1 MPLYEYE
8 CGRCGVFTAMNKISA
23 SNQPAECET
32 CGELSR
38 RIISVPHYALMGK
51 ALRVAHERNEQSAHE
66 PKALRRSS
74 CGCSGKHTC
83 QTNNRNSGGTQGLG
97 VVADSQPAPFQK
109 QAKPTARPWMLGH

>member
-8 CGRCGVFTAMNKISA
+8 CGQCGVFTAMNKISA

-51 ALRVAHERNEQSAHE
+51 AVRIAHQRNEQSAHE
-66 PKALRRSS
+66 PKAMRRSS
-74 CGCSGKHTC
+74 CGCSDKHTC
-83 QTNNRNSGGTQGLG
+83 QTSNRNSAEARGLG
-97 VVADSQPAPFQK
+97 VAANSQSALLQK
-109 QAKPTARPWMLGH
+109 QAKITARPWMLGH